1 MRDLDKIDRNIL
13 ETLQRDGR
21 ITMTDLAIL
30 VGLSATP
37 CTERVRRLEREGI
50 ISGYHARV
58 NPHTLG
64 LKMLVFV
71 EIRLASKSED
81 IFEQVKQGLH
91 NVPEIMECHMVSGHF
106 DYLVKARLAEMTDY
120 RKLLGDILLK
130 LPAASE
136 SRSYVVMEELKETLY
151 VQT

>member
-21 ITMTDLAIL
+21 ITMTDLATL

>member
-21 ITMTDLAIL
+21 ITMTDLANRI
-30 VGLSATP
+30 GLSATP

-50 ISGYHARV
+50 ISGYHAHV

-71 EIRLASKSED
+71 EIRLASKSEEA
-81 IFEQVKQGLH
+81 FEQVKHELH
-91 NVPEIMECHMVSGHF
+91 QVPEIMECHMVSGDF

-136 SRSYVVMEELKETLY
+136 SRSYVVMEELKETLFI
-151 VQT
+151 QP